1 MTSAKEYKPSG
12 VPQLPTKDST
22 EIKDRIKMV
31 HEMDM
36 RHLRLLLA
44 GDKAGLLE
52 LAQEYQDNNA
62 VDTANRIRAE
72 VKKL

>member
-1 MTSAKEYKPSG
+1 MTSATKYKTNG

-36 RHLRLLLA
+36 RHMRLLLA

-52 LAQEYQDNNA
+52 LAQEYRNLFA
-62 VDTANRIRAE
+62 FDTASRIEKEAE
-72 VKKL
+72 VL